1 MNKHALAAIV
11 VAALGA
17 PAFAVDIPLANGSFD
32 NGSVPPTGFFGFFT
46 SWTTQ
51 VGNPGPGNYSGAFA
65 TYAGIT
71 PTDGARMA
79 LISNQGL
86 SFVSLQQAVPIALQN
101 MPFFTFN
108 YVYLTTDPANTA
120 LSARDTFTVVIDYY
134 SDAAGLNQIATQAVT
149 MDTDQL
155 NTSVVVPGA
164 PFNGATANLSQA
176 NGPGGWRYVSVALS
190 VPTAAYANFT
200 FYLDNNGT
208 SGVGPGISALLIDNT
223 RINPEPGTMAL
234 FGLGAAGL
242 GALVLRRRRAAKASA
257 AT

>member
-1 MNKHALAAIV
+1 MIKHALAACV
-11 VAALGA
+11 VAALSV

-32 NGSVPPTGFFGFFT
+32 TGTPATNTFGFFT

-51 VGNPGPGNYSGAFA
+51 VGNPGPGNYSGAFS

-86 SFVSLQQAVPIALQN
+86 SFVSLQQAVPIALLN

-149 MDTDQL
+149 INTDQL
-155 NTSVVVPGA
+155 NTSATVNTA
-164 PFNGATANLSQA
+164 PFNGATVNFSQS
-176 NGPGGWRYVSVALS
+176 NGPGGWRYVSIALA
-190 VPTAAYANFT
+190 VPTAPYANFT

-208 SGVGPGISALLIDNT
+208 STSGPGISALLIDAT

-242 GALVLRRRRAAKASA
+242 GALVLRRRKAKLAAAAK
-257 AT
+257 